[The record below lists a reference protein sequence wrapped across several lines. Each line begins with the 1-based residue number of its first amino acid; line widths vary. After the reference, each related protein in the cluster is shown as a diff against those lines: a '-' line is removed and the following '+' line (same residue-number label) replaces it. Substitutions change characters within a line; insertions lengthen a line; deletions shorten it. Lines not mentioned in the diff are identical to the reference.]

1 MGKVERFQMTPCFTV
16 KTSEEEKPYIAADS
30 MAEGNAW
37 PDVPLHQLTFG
48 LPPGTTHE
56 QAQAA
61 AQWLNASIKS
71 LTLTVFK

>member
-1 MGKVERFQMTPCFTV
+1 MTPRFTV
-16 KTSEEEKPYIAADS
+16 KTSDEEKPYIAADP
-30 MAEGNAW
+30 MPEGNAW
-37 PDVPLHQLTFG
+37 PDVPLHQLTFE
-48 LPPGTTHE
+48 LPSGATHE

>member
-1 MGKVERFQMTPCFTV
+1 MGKVETFQMTPCFTV
-16 KTSEEEKPYIAADS
+16 KTSEEEKPYIAAEP

-37 PDVPLHQLTFG
+37 PSAPLHQLTFG
-48 LPPGTTHE
+48 LPPGPTDE
-56 QAQAA
+56 QAEAA